1 MKFFMFMDNIRK
13 RNHLNIHISV
23 IFEHI
28 NDLNFNN
35 ISFFVRVEEDVYF
48 RIDENLLKKTIN
60 YFVNIFSEEF
70 NQCLGKSNIRFFST
84 ETESYKS
91 ECDIYCV
98 YAIRKAMLNSQ
109 YINVGSNNKDDII
122 KTQIKQKL
130 NALINP
136 EENSNIPLYDLEFN
150 EELHNKIKRY
160 LKLLRLK
167 RLPHPLIQQGGIL
180 NKKLK
185 IKKLKKY
192 K

>member
-1 MKFFMFMDNIRK
+1 MDNIRK
-13 RNHLNIHISV
+13 RNYLNIHIFV

-35 ISFFVRVEEDVYF
+35 ISFFVCVEEDVYF

-60 YFVNIFSEEF
+60 YFVNIFLEEF

-98 YAIRKAMLNSQ
+98 YAIRKDILTEHREF
-109 YINVGSNNKDDII
+109 GSNNKDDII
-122 KTQIKQKL
+122 KSQIEDNFNDL
-130 NALINP
+130 VLINP